1 MITPALVSGLT
12 GVVGPKTGLTSR
24 QTSSWTEVASGGY
37 CSSCSSL
44 NISLYGIDWKGLSG
58 SVAWITSWSK
68 GMRGGS
74 VGVAYD
80 SWEDV
85 DRFPPD

>member
-37 CSSCSSL
+37 CSSCSSFTQWINLEFGAFL
-44 NISLYGIDWKGLSG
+44 NDSG
-58 SVAWITSWSK
+58 FFLQGTQA
-68 GMRGGS
+68 
-74 VGVAYD
+74 
-80 SWEDV
+80 
-85 DRFPPD
+85 